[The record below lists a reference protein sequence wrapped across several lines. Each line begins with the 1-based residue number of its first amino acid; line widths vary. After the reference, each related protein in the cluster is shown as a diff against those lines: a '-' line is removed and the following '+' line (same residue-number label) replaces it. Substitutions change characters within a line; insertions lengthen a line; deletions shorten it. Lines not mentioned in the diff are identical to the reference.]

1 MIFSS
6 GTTEDIPTGILFEAM
21 AGFEQND
28 FSDRVYLGS
37 SLTTGIILPRQFYG
51 YLKMQAGTF
60 INQNKQ
66 HTPAFSAT
74 GTFISPLIHTK
85 IALFRQ
91 FLSFKYFGSKQGYL
105 SQPIDLSIK
114 GAIRDFP
121 SKNPAGNYLLAT
133 RLETVYY
140 PNLYYYGFGITYFSF
155 LDIGNI
161 SKKQSQMLKNEA
173 YTGIGAGLRIRNQN
187 FVFNSV
193 EIKLCWFP
201 KLTPENTWAF
211 FASSEQTLNLD
222 RIAPGVPEIVE
233 P

>member
-1 MIFSS
+1 
-6 GTTEDIPTGILFEAM
+6 
-21 AGFEQND
+21 
-28 FSDRVYLGS
+28 
-37 SLTTGIILPRQFYG
+37 
-51 YLKMQAGTF
+51 
-60 INQNKQ
+60 
-66 HTPAFSAT
+66 
-74 GTFISPLIHTK
+74 
-85 IALFRQ
+85 
-91 FLSFKYFGSKQGYL
+91 LSFKYFGSKQGYL
-105 SQPIDLSIK
+105 SNHDLSIK

-121 SKNPAGNYLLAT
+121 SKNPAGTIYWPRA
-133 RLETVYY
+133 LETLLSQ
-140 PNLYYYGFGITYFSF
+140 PLLYGFGITYFSF
-155 LDIGNI
+155 LDIGTI